1 MKTFITLFILSLS
14 FGNVY
19 SQCENYCLDFED
31 TTCINQLQIDTSS
44 SNNSWKIAHPQKP
57 DFDGAYSQPL
67 AIVTDSISWYKTNDS
82 SVFFINNPVSMGD
95 IYGLG
100 ILQGRYNVQTDS
112 LKDFGKMEF
121 TADGGQTWVDLLNS
135 NKYES
140 NYNWWTYQP
149 VLTGNSNGWK
159 YFEVILSDIGSIFDI
174 KLGDTITYRFTFIS
188 DDIQDNLGGL
198 MFDNICFSSFVEGI
212 SEQRFLPLK
221 STIFPNPSKDNF
233 NVEFENPEN
242 QNYHIAVY
250 NSNSVMQFIDKKVNS
265 GSYNIDAKK
274 LLPGIYFYKLT
285 NPVTLRRSWG
295 KFIVIE

>member
-1 MKTFITLFILSLS
+1 MKTFIPLFILSLS
-14 FGNVY
+14 FINVY

-31 TTCINQLQIDTSS
+31 TTCINRLQIDTSL
-44 SNNSWKIAHPQKP
+44 SNNSWQIAHPQKP
-57 DFDGAYSQPL
+57 DFDGAYSQPF

-100 ILQGRYNVQTDS
+100 ILQGRYSVQTDS

-159 YFEVILSDIGSIFDI
+159 YFEVILSDIGSISDI
-174 KLGDTITYRFTFIS
+174 KLGDTISYRFTFIS

-233 NVEFENPEN
+233 SIEFENPEN
-242 QNYHIAVY
+242 LNYHIAVY
-250 NSNSVMQFIDKKVNS
+250 NSNSVMQFIDNNVNT

-274 LLPGIYFYKLT
+274 LMPGIYFYKLT
-285 NPVTLRRSWG
+285 NPVTFRRSWG